1 MVGEVVV
8 KHFFIPHCKCTKV
21 MYNPILHWSTVKIEK
36 EIVMRKNLCVA
47 LSVLSLGLLLTSGCA
62 KDQVKPGDIASNT
75 AATKAS
81 GPGQNEA
88 SPQSA
93 AQQQSA
99 SQQQSSAQQ
108 QASAQQQSAVAQ
120 QQAADRAAAEKA
132 AAAKLAQ
139 QQADEKAAAERAAAA
154 NAAQKQS
161 EMLTNALK
169 MINFEFDSFALS
181 QQARDILYAN
191 AEYLLKNYKGKL
203 KLEGHCDERGSDE
216 YNLALGENRAKAALN
231 YLLTLGVPANQLSII
246 SYGKER
252 PLDPASTEEAW
263 AKNRRV
269 EFKEIK

>member
-1 MVGEVVV
+1 
-8 KHFFIPHCKCTKV
+8 
-21 MYNPILHWSTVKIEK
+21 MYNPKLHWSTVNIEK

-62 KDQVKPGDIASNT
+62 KDQVKPDEGIASKT
-75 AATKAS
+75 GATKAS
-81 GPGQNEA
+81 GPGQNDA
-88 SPQSA
+88 SQQSA

-108 QASAQQQSAVAQ
+108 QASAQQQSAAAQ

-139 QQADEKAAAERAAAA
+139 QQADEKAAAESAAAK
-154 NAAQKQS
+154 AAQKQADV
-161 EMLTNALK
+161 LNGALK
-169 MINFEFDSFALS
+169 MVNFEFDSYALS
-181 QQARDILYAN
+181 QQSRDILYAN
-191 AEYLLKNYKGKL
+191 AEYLLKNYKGKV

-231 YLLTLGVPANQLSII
+231 YLLTLGVPASQLSII

-269 EFKEIK
+269 EFKAIK